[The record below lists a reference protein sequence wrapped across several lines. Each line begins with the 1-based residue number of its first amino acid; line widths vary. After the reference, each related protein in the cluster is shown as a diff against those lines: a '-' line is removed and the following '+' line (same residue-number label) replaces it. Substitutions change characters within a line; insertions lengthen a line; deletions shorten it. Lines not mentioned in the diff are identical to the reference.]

1 MHALIRPGLAA
12 AAMLALVTSPASMA
26 GAAANGRDAFFK
38 ECSACHMAYP
48 PVLLPQRSWKKIM
61 GNLSSH
67 FGGDASL
74 DPATTNAI
82 ENFLVANAADAGGRR
97 SGVLNGVSPNE
108 TPLRITA
115 MPWFNIV
122 HGSRARAYAKS
133 HPRIKTIANCL
144 GCHRGAAQGSFGDD

>member
-1 MHALIRPGLAA
+1 MHAFTRPGLAA
-12 AAMLALVTSPASMA
+12 AAMLALMASPVSMA
-26 GAAANGRDAFFK
+26 GAATNGQAAFSK

-61 GNLSSH
+61 GNLSNH

-74 DPATTNAI
+74 DPATTKAI
-82 ENFLVANAADAGGRR
+82 EGFLIANAADAGGRR
-97 SGVLNGVSPNE
+97 SGALQGVSPNE
-108 TPLRITA
+108 TPIRITA

-133 HPRIKTIANCL
+133 HSRIKTIANCL
-144 GCHRGAAQGSFGDD
+144 GCHNGGFGDD